1 MAEQKPLTALED
13 LAVRRLG
20 STTAEPLDVW
30 IISAKRTLAL
40 RTSSFVS
47 ARHLLRGRS
56 VIVVTIVTV
65 IELGARR
72 DPQVGGSGTAGTVRE
87 EVETPAVEGQ
97 SRACL
102 VTCGIDIDERPQVRR
117 GR

>member
-1 MAEQKPLTALED
+1 MRACPSCPSL
-13 LAVRRLG
+13 LG
-20 STTAEPLDVW
+20 PRAG
-30 IISAKRTLAL
+30 SA
-40 RTSSFVS
+40 S
-47 ARHLLRGRS
+47 LLPRGRS

-102 VTCGIDIDERPQVRR
+102 ETCGIDGRPQVHR
-117 GR
+117 GRPEIRRAHTPLH

>member
-1 MAEQKPLTALED
+1 MRACPSCPSL
-13 LAVRRLG
+13 LG
-20 STTAEPLDVW
+20 PRAG
-30 IISAKRTLAL
+30 SASL
-40 RTSSFVS
+40 
-47 ARHLLRGRS
+47 LLRGRS

-117 GR
+117 GRPMIRGTRSRRNPYV